1 MIYFFIYNKSALD
14 AESEHVVQSALDSAV
29 QGRTVLVIAHR
40 LSTVMNA
47 DVIAVMCQGAIVEVS
62 FPFIPFMFSLWTNVN

>member
-1 MIYFFIYNKSALD
+1 M
-14 AESEHVVQSALDSAV
+14 VQSALDSAV

-47 DVIAVMCQGAIVEVS
+47 DVIAVMSQGAIVEVRFN
-62 FPFIPFMFSLWTNVN
+62 FPLSSLVQSTLKVIFLIKHFRL

>member
-1 MIYFFIYNKSALD
+1 M
-14 AESEHVVQSALDSAV
+14 VQSALDSAV

-47 DVIAVMCQGAIVEVS
+47 DVIAVMSQGAIVEVRFN
-62 FPFIPFMFSLWTNVN
+62 FPLMSSLVQGTSKVVFIIKQFHL